1 MNAQTTGTSRSTD
14 REVGPAPSVRS
25 RLAGSASLEVVAV
38 IAGFGLFVAVAL
50 DGVLLYLL
58 TTATIYA
65 LFALSTNVLF
75 GWTGMASFG
84 QAAYFG
90 TGAYTVGLLRE
101 VGLSPL
107 LLVVIGGLAG
117 LVFAGAFG
125 LLAVRTTGVH
135 FAMLTLVFAQ
145 VLFLLT
151 YRIDA
156 LGGDDGLPGITRG
169 ELFGLSIGPQDT
181 FWWFVL
187 TVVAACAF
195 LLRRIQRSTLGLSF
209 NAVRDDPLR
218 AAALGIPA
226 RVVPVL
232 AFTIAGT
239 FAGVAGSLFAMQQ
252 GLVSS
257 SSLYW
262 VLSGNVI
269 IMCLIGGLRH
279 FWGPALGALVFTV
292 LNWFLFNN
300 VSGPLLYIGL
310 LLLIIV
316 VFLPGGLA
324 SIPGLLG
331 HRLRRARR
339 RG

>member
-1 MNAQTTGTSRSTD
+1 MSTQTTGTPRSAGPGA
-14 REVGPAPSVRS
+14 EPAPSLVS
-25 RLAGSASLEVVAV
+25 RMANSASLEAFAV
-38 IAGFGLFVAVAL
+38 LGGVGLFVAVAL

-90 TGAYTVGLLRE
+90 TGAFAVGLLRDA
-101 VGLSPL
+101 GLSPL

-151 YRIDA
+151 YRVDA

-169 ELFGLSIGPQDT
+169 ELFGLSIGPQET

-187 TVVAACAF
+187 AVVGLCAF

-218 AAALGIPA
+218 AAALGIRA
-226 RVVPVL
+226 RVVRVL

-279 FWGPALGALVFTV
+279 FWGPALGAVVFTV
-292 LNWFLFNN
+292 LNWYLFNN
-300 VSGPLLYIGL
+300 VSGPLLYIGF

-324 SIPGLLG
+324 SIPGLLR
-331 HRLRRARR
+331 HRLRRAWERA
-339 RG
+339 